1 MKRPSASAASA
12 ARATARA
19 RFGVAAR
26 RSSAD
31 ASTAPPS
38 ARTEPAT
45 AIPPGR
51 SPVAI
56 EIANG
61 TTAPQATIGETMLIV
76 PSESA
81 L

>member
-1 MKRPSASAASA
+1 MKRPSATAATAAS
-12 ARATARA
+12 ATARA
-19 RFGVAAR
+19 RFGASAALLGR
-26 RSSAD
+26 GEHGAAESEHR
-31 ASTAPPS
+31 
-38 ARTEPAT
+38 ARERDPL
-45 AIPPGR
+45 GR

-61 TTAPQATIGETMLIV
+61 TIAPQATTGETMLIV

>member
-1 MKRPSASAASA
+1 MSAIAAPASASA
-12 ARATARA
+12 
-19 RFGVAAR
+19 
-26 RSSAD
+26 D
-31 ASTAPPS
+31 
-38 ARTEPAT
+38 
-45 AIPPGR
+45 GR
-51 SPVAI
+51 SPVAS